1 MHDGKTNEW
10 RNQAHDLIT
19 DLAKNNGMVVS
30 DMLVTALEENGLGLD
45 NYSVLGGVFNRAAAA
60 GLIVKTDITQQST
73 RARSKSAKTVWR
85 SLVYTPAD
93 QSKEQSV
100 IGSLLVAALDFNAE
114 TIRLASLVYAGGQMD
129 VETYKH
135 HIKAFN
141 EISDKYVSRQAKVL
155 ESIGQEI

>member
-10 RNQAHDLIT
+10 RNQAHDILA
-19 DLAKNNGMVVS
+19 DLAKNNSMVVS
-30 DMLVTALEENGLGLD
+30 DMVVTALEANGLGLD
-45 NYSVLGGVFNRAAAA
+45 NYSVLGGVFNRAAKE

-73 RARSKSAKTVWR
+73 RAKSKSAKTIWR
-85 SLVYTPAD
+85 SLVYVPAD

-100 IGSLLVAALDFNAE
+100 INSLLVAALDFNAE
-114 TIRLASLVYAGGQMD
+114 TIRLASLVFAGGEMD
-129 VETYKH
+129 QSAYVS

-155 ESIGQEI
+155 ESIGQEY

>member
-1 MHDGKTNEW
+1 MDGKTNEW
-10 RNQAHDLIT
+10 RDQAHQIVAN
-19 DLAKNNGMVVS
+19 LAKNNGMVVS
-30 DMLVTALEENGLGLD
+30 DMVVTELEANGLGLD
-45 NYSVLGGVFNRAAAA
+45 NYSVLGGVFNRAAKE
-60 GLIVKTDITQQST
+60 GLIAKTDITQQST

-85 SLVYTPAD
+85 SLVYRPVD
-93 QSKEQSV
+93 ESKEQSV

-129 VETYKH
+129 REAYAH

>member
-1 MHDGKTNEW
+1 MDGKTNEW
-10 RNQAHDLIT
+10 RNRAHDIIA
-19 DLAKNNGMVVS
+19 DLASNNGMVVS
-30 DMLVTALEENGLGLD
+30 DMVVNALETAGLGLD
-45 NYSVLGGVFNRAAAA
+45 NYSVLGGVFNRAAKE
-60 GLIVKTDITQQST
+60 GLIAKTDITQQST

-85 SLVYTPAD
+85 SLVYAPAD

-129 VETYKH
+129 RDTYAS

-155 ESIGQEI
+155 ESIGQEF